1 MPSGGDSEPPARV
14 DPERRRSLHGLAAL
28 GAWVGYTTVEDG
40 QGTMRDWFYAP
51 GEKYLPPEELVAE
64 LRPASD

>member
-1 MPSGGDSEPPARV
+1 MRTVTFDTPQGELQFRDIDHQAT
-14 DPERRRSLHGLAAL
+14 L

-40 QGTMRDWFYAP
+40 RGTMRDWYYAD
-51 GEKYLPPEELVAE
+51 GANYLPPEEMVAR

>member
-1 MPSGGDSEPPARV
+1 M
-14 DPERRRSLHGLAAL
+14 RSVTFETPQGELEFRAIDHQATL

-40 QGTMRDWFYAP
+40 QGTMRDWYYAP
-51 GEKYLPPEELVAE
+51 GEAYLPPVEMVER